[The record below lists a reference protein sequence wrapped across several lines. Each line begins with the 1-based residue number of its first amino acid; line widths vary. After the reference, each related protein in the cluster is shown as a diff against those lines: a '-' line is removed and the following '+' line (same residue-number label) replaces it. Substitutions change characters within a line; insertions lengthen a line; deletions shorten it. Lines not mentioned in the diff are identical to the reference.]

1 MRLIVLFFLLAGT
14 LSVNAS
20 QLYSEKLQVLST
32 IKPIHLIVVELI
44 GDKASA
50 KQLIPDNSSP
60 HDYSFKPSDLRKIKK
75 ASLIFRIDEDFES
88 NISPTLENN
97 SSKDI
102 LVSLADAKEIHLL
115 SLSGEHAH
123 DHGHSKKEVG
133 NIDLHIWTSPAN
145 TIAIANIIALH
156 LIKRD
161 KVNAEVY
168 TNNFK
173 NFKMKI
179 LSTTEH
185 IKSELLPFK
194 NTPYAVFNDSWRYFR
209 AFFELQEPTV
219 INKHEGQSGN
229 IRSIIKIRKK
239 IASSD
244 ISCIFSDPS
253 VNPARLNTIT
263 ENQQINTA
271 VIDILATNTPPTIGA
286 YFTWIDT
293 MRVNIKSCL
302 TIH

>member
-20 QLYSEKLQVLST
+20 QLYSKKLQVLST
-32 IKPIHLIVVELI
+32 IKPIHLIVVELM

-97 SSKDI
+97 SSKDK

-115 SLSGEHAH
+115 SLKGEHVH
-123 DHGHSKKEVG
+123 NHSKTDAG
-133 NIDLHIWTSPAN
+133 GIDLHIWTSPTN
-145 TIAIANIIALH
+145 TIAIANTIVLH
-156 LIKRD
+156 LIKQD
-161 KVNAEVY
+161 KENTEIY
-168 TNNFK
+168 THNFEK
-173 NFKMKI
+173 FKVKM
-179 LSTTEH
+179 LSTTER

-194 NTPYAVFNDSWRYFR
+194 DTPYAVFNDSWRYFR
-209 AFFELQEPTV
+209 DFFGLQEPIV

-229 IRSIIKIRKK
+229 IRSIIKMRKK
-239 IASSD
+239 ILSNE

-263 ENQQINTA
+263 ENKQINTA
-271 VIDILATNTPPTIGA
+271 VIDILVNNTPATVGA
-286 YFTWIDT
+286 YFTWIET
-293 MRVNIKSCL
+293 MSISIKDCL
-302 TIH
+302 TAY